1 LDERDISNTYTGKRS
16 YTGEAVFDGHGT
28 RYFLLSVNDFQNNH
42 NEVFISPFKE
52 QSLADNNILAKIST
66 ECCNDCC
73 CENPERIY
81 FGPVD
86 LTKLEIKLFDEF
98 GRLVDVNNADYSFTI
113 ELELLYDL

>member
-1 LDERDISNTYTGKRS
+1 MKYLS
-16 YTGEAVFDGHGT
+16 
-28 RYFLLSVNDFQNNH
+28 LLL
-42 NEVFISPFKE
+42 KE

-81 FGPVD
+81 FGPID

-98 GRLVDVNNADYSFTI
+98 GRLVDINNADYSFTI